1 MRLTNENVKLHPTL
15 RDLAIFFG
23 LTVYICLP
31 TTWAAET
38 TTLSDK
44 RLCADPKCERII
56 SMGRT
61 KIMYNSGGKGLI
73 PFKINSPVRILSK
86 SAGTNKQ
93 LWGVDIGGRR
103 GYANK
108 DFILEERILIS
119 EKDLEHEVPVVG
131 PGSPPAAAPEAP
143 LKATEVEPP
152 VPSASESA
160 DELATTTTS
169 PLDVKGDAIVTKKDT
184 LNDQQVPD
192 VPTASSQVEQLVDG
206 TRLPMEAIPAVT
218 ERTLDQQVDKSQAAS
233 AAVDT
238 KEPQPVAATTESNE
252 SQQQQLPEKVVADQ
266 KEPTPAVTE
275 PPKLQQVENE
285 PKEPTEAA
293 SDTKDS
299 EPVTVAPVM
308 AINADIDD
316 DSDDFDYEEDDEEV
330 DQYDELKIV
339 SKKDNETLNEVA
351 NDKKPINV
359 NETHELKPNLVEQ
372 TLDKSAPPS
381 TVEGEPKTEEK
392 PVEPQAEVPAA
403 KQKNEQPIPSILE
416 SIASAKEAPK
426 EDTTERQLE
435 EIVAPKG
442 VPETATPVVQEVV
455 APKELPETTTPSVE
469 EVTEGVQVPKIASS
483 EETLKENV
491 VEQPKAA
498 EIGVQ
503 SEPETAKVEPLVEV
517 EASTTAS
524 PIEELPPVATEPS
537 VGLPPLF
544 DKQNFAN
551 PNEYYKQLQ
560 ERQEALNRQPREASI
575 DDPNDYYKQ
584 QQEKAEEE
592 QLKQQQAEVKEQL
605 KQQQAKVEEQLKQ
618 EEQAKVAEQL
628 MQQQQAQIEE
638 QLKQQQQAEAEEQLK
653 QQQQAQAEEQL
664 KQQQQAEAE
673 EQLKQEQAKK
683 QQESNHQLPEQTT
696 PTPSYEAPY
705 AAVDDE
711 PTAAPHS
718 EEVSSES
725 AAVGSVE
732 PLALPSTAIPASES
746 LIKEDGLAGGGGLFA
761 TIVDTVNTFI
771 SSQGSKTKENVPLE
785 ERSSDELQR
794 ILYPGMVEK
803 PSNDVPPADVDIH
816 GDADA
821 HCARYQSNDNDHC
834 HRTISLDNFV
844 EVLAAKLV
852 DHSQL
857 LLCVVIAAAS
867 SLFFSFGYYCFCNS
881 SQEGALLSKL
891 NHLERSLL
899 TSHKENL
906 IIKNDLMTTRTKLA
920 SIEDNSFGSNDMVA
934 ALKKQLEIELYEKG
948 KLQEQVS
955 GLERDLD
962 KAAEAGLE
970 LNTMLSDVLGN
981 QNGNEAIML
990 TADELQRQINDQRM
1004 IIEDINSSLAEKS
1017 RENSELQYA
1026 YTEST
1031 ARLSSELKALQE
1043 DNYELDMEKSK
1054 LKTRLED
1061 IQAENEQ
1068 ELAKALEARNYE
1080 MQRLQ
1085 NQILDLTTKWEREH
1099 SDLQTSLAKIEALED
1114 CLKAVKKDA
1123 NLNVH
1128 ELISSA
1134 KTRGELNAAQ
1144 KKFSDLQSKLE
1155 QEQVHKG
1162 RLESQLKQ
1170 SNADVEQLKQDFNQA
1185 ERDKLEA
1192 QTRLEVLSGYFR
1204 EKENELKTELSLQET
1219 KWLQHQGENS
1229 STVETQTLM
1238 KNEIQTL
1245 KSQNDELR
1253 AEIEA
1258 QIASHKAQMGTLENR
1273 AHESW
1278 LAARQSERRCEEA
1291 LAEAAGLRRK
1301 LTTMAAG
1308 GDPATGESISSNG
1321 GDSKATTAPS
1331 PLPLPLPLPG
1341 SPLLNMPNPL
1351 PFLAAPFS
1359 PFMGLPPP
1367 FLPPAA
1373 AGGARPPPLG
1383 RMRSPPPAASGSR
1396 GHRDRDRERYS
1407 DYSDYDD
1414 YDDDEEDDRRRRHS
1428 GSWGR
1433 GRRDSY
1439 SRDSPRTYR
1448 SLSPSE
1454 SRYNYRHDTET
1465 DYSPP
1470 PSPPR
1475 PVASGHRNG
1484 PGPGTI
1490 GTGTGTGAGSRTYSE
1505 V

>member
-1 MRLTNENVKLHPTL
+1 MRLTNENVKLHPML
-15 RDLAIFFG
+15 RDLCIFLG
-23 LTVYICLP
+23 LTICICLP
-31 TTWAAET
+31 TTWAAETT

-56 SMGRT
+56 SMGKT
-61 KIMYNSGGKGLI
+61 KIMYSSGGKGLLS
-73 PFKINSPVRILSK
+73 FKINTPVRILSK

-108 DFILEERILIS
+108 EFILEERILVS
-119 EKDLEHEVPVVG
+119 EKELQHEVPVVG
-131 PGSPPAAAPEAP
+131 PGSPLPAAAPAITPPEAP

-152 VPSASESA
+152 VPNASQSA
-160 DELATTTTS
+160 DDLATTTTS

-184 LNDQQVPD
+184 VNDQQVPD
-192 VPTASSQVEQLVDG
+192 VPTASSQVVQMVDG

-218 ERTLDQQVDKSQAAS
+218 ERTQDQQVVPHAEKSQTAS

-238 KEPQPVAATTESNE
+238 KEPQPVAPTTESNE
-252 SQQQQLPEKVVADQ
+252 SHQQQQQQQQQQPEKVVAAQ
-266 KEPTPAVTE
+266 KEPAPAVTE
-275 PPKLQQVENE
+275 PQKLQQVENE
-285 PKEPTEAA
+285 PNDPQQAATTGAA
-293 SDTKDS
+293 SAVKQP
-299 EPVTVAPVM
+299 EPVTVAPV

-316 DSDDFDYEEDDEEV
+316 DTDDFDYEEDDIEEV
-330 DQYDELKIV
+330 DQYDELKID
-339 SKKDNETLNEVA
+339 SKDNETLNEQVA

-359 NETHELKPNLVEQ
+359 SETSELKPNLVEQ
-372 TLDKSAPPS
+372 TIDKSAPPS
-381 TVEGEPKTEEK
+381 SVEEVPKTEEQTT
-392 PVEPQAEVPAA
+392 VEPQAEAPAT
-403 KQKNEQPIPSILE
+403 EQPIPSILQG
-416 SIASAKEAPK
+416 IASSKEAPR
-426 EDTTERQLE
+426 EATTERQLE
-435 EIVAPKG
+435 EIAAPKE
-442 VPETATPVVQEVV
+442 VPETTTPTVQEIA
-455 APKELPETTTPSVE
+455 APKEVPETTTPSVE
-469 EVTEGVQVPKIASS
+469 VVAERLEVPTIP
-483 EETLKENV
+483 ETFRENVENV
-491 VEQPKAA
+491 VPQQAGIP
-498 EIGVQ
+498 VQ
-503 SEPETAKVEPLVEV
+503 SEPETAKVEDATEAQPLVDV
-517 EASTTAS
+517 DASATAS
-524 PIEELPPVATEPS
+524 RLEDVPAVATEPS

-560 ERQEALNRQPREASI
+560 EQQEAVQQRQPREAEKPR
-575 DDPNDYYKQ
+575 DNPNDYYNQQKEQQATFEEQLKQQQKKLKEELRQQQEQVYEQLRQQQQEKEQQ
-584 QQEKAEEE
+584 QQEKAEE
-592 QLKQQQAEVKEQL
+592 
-605 KQQQAKVEEQLKQ
+605 
-618 EEQAKVAEQL
+618 
-628 MQQQQAQIEE
+628 QQQQEKAEE
-638 QLKQQQQAEAEEQLK
+638 QQQQ
-653 QQQQAQAEEQL
+653 
-664 KQQQQAEAE
+664 
-673 EQLKQEQAKK
+673 
-683 QQESNHQLPEQTT
+683 QQESNHQQPEQTT

-718 EEVSSES
+718 GEVSSES

-732 PLALPSTAIPASES
+732 PLALPSTTSPAI
-746 LIKEDGLAGGGGLFA
+746 KDDGGGGLFA

-771 SSQGSKTKENVPLE
+771 SSQGSKSKDNVPSD
-785 ERSSDELQR
+785 ERRSDELQR
-794 ILYPGMVEK
+794 ILYPGMGEK
-803 PSNDVPPADVDIH
+803 PTKEVPPADVN
-816 GDADA
+816 G
-821 HCARYQSNDNDHC
+821 HCARHQANDNEHC
-834 HRTISLDNFV
+834 HRTISLDNVV

-852 DHSQL
+852 DNSQL

-867 SLFFSFGYYCFCNS
+867 SLFFIFGYYCFCNS

-934 ALKKQLEIELYEKG
+934 ALKRQLETELYEKG
-948 KLQEQVS
+948 KLQEQVVS
-955 GLERDLD
+955 LERDVD

-970 LNTMLSDVLGN
+970 LNRMLSEVLGN
-981 QNGNEAIML
+981 QNGNDAIL
-990 TADELQRQINDQRM
+990 STADELQRQLNEQEK
-1004 IIEDINSSLAEKS
+1004 IIDDINSSLAEKS
-1017 RENSELQYA
+1017 RENSELQYS
-1026 YTEST
+1026 YTEAT
-1031 ARLSSELKALQE
+1031 ARLTSELKALQE

-1054 LKTRLED
+1054 LQTRLHE

-1068 ELAKALEARNYE
+1068 ELAKALETRNYE

-1085 NQILDLTTKWEREH
+1085 NQILDLTSKWEKEH
-1099 SDLQTSLAKIEALED
+1099 GDLQTSLAKIEALED

-1123 NLNVH
+1123 SLNVN

-1144 KKFSDLQSKLE
+1144 KKFANLQSKLE

-1170 SNADVEQLKQDFNQA
+1170 SNADVEQLKQDFNQS

-1219 KWLQHQGENS
+1219 KWLQHQGENA

-1238 KNEIQTL
+1238 KNDIQTL

-1301 LTTMAAG
+1301 LTTMAAS
-1308 GDPATGESISSNG
+1308 GDPAAADSISSNG
-1321 GDSKATTAPS
+1321 GESKATTAPS
-1331 PLPLPLPLPG
+1331 PLPLPLPG

-1383 RMRSPPPAASGSR
+1383 RMRSPPPAASGPR

-1448 SLSPSE
+1448 SLSPSD

-1470 PSPPR
+1470 PSPR

-1484 PGPGTI
+1484 PGTGT

>member
-1 MRLTNENVKLHPTL
+1 MRLTNENVKLHPML
-15 RDLAIFFG
+15 RDLAIFLS
-23 LTVYICLP
+23 LTIYICLP

-131 PGSPPAAAPEAP
+131 PGSPPVAAPEAP
-143 LKATEVEPP
+143 LKATEIEPP
-152 VPSASESA
+152 VPNASESA

-169 PLDVKGDAIVTKKDT
+169 PLDVKGDAIVTKKDKV
-184 LNDQQVPD
+184 NDQQVPD

-218 ERTLDQQVDKSQAAS
+218 ERTKDQQVDKSQAAS

-238 KEPQPVAATTESNE
+238 KEPQPVTATTESNE

-266 KEPTPAVTE
+266 KEPTPSVTE
-275 PPKLQQVENE
+275 PPKLQQVEAE

-293 SDTKDS
+293 PDTKES

-308 AINADIDD
+308 AINTDIDD
-316 DSDDFDYEEDDEEV
+316 DSDDFDYEEDDDEEG

-359 NETHELKPNLVEQ
+359 NETTQLKPNLVEQ

-381 TVEGEPKTEEK
+381 SVEGEPKTEEK

-403 KQKNEQPIPSILE
+403 NQKNEQPIPSILE

-426 EDTTERQLE
+426 VDTTERQLE
-435 EIVAPKG
+435 EIVT
-442 VPETATPVVQEVV
+442 PEQV
-455 APKELPETTTPSVE
+455 PETTTPIVE
-469 EVTEGVQVPKIASS
+469 AVTEGAQVPTIPSI
-483 EETLKENV
+483 EETLKETV

-498 EIGVQ
+498 EIRVQ
-503 SEPETAKVEPLVEV
+503 SEQETAKVEPLVPV
-517 EASTTAS
+517 EATTTVS
-524 PIEELPPVATEPS
+524 PIEELPPVAAEPS
-537 VGLPPLF
+537 VSLPPLF

-560 ERQEALNRQPREASI
+560 EQQEALNRQPSEASI

-584 QQEKAEEE
+584 QQEKAEKE
-592 QLKQQQAEVKEQL
+592 QLKQQQAEVEEQL

-618 EEQAKVAEQL
+618 EEQAKVEEQL
-628 MQQQQAQIEE
+628 RQQHQAQIEE

-653 QQQQAQAEEQL
+653 QQH
-664 KQQQQAEAE
+664 QAEAE

-746 LIKEDGLAGGGGLFA
+746 PIKEDGLGGGGGGGGLFA

-785 ERSSDELQR
+785 ESSSDELQR
-794 ILYPGMVEK
+794 ILYPGMGEK
-803 PSNDVPPADVDIH
+803 TSNDVSPADVDIH

-821 HCARYQSNDNDHC
+821 HCARYQSNINDHC

-934 ALKKQLEIELYEKG
+934 SLKKQLEIELYEKG

-981 QNGNEAIML
+981 QNGNDAIML

-1099 SDLQTSLAKIEALED
+1099 GDLQTSLAKIEALED
-1114 CLKAVKKDA
+1114 CLKSLKKDA

-1144 KKFSDLQSKLE
+1144 KKFSDLQLKLE

-1321 GDSKATTAPS
+1321 GESKATTAPS

-1396 GHRDRDRERYS
+1396 GHRDHDRERYS

-1448 SLSPSE
+1448 SLSPSD

-1470 PSPPR
+1470 PSPHR

-1484 PGPGTI
+1484 PGPGT
-1490 GTGTGTGAGSRTYSE
+1490 GGTGTGAGSRTYSE

>member
-15 RDLAIFFG
+15 RDLAIFLG
-23 LTVYICLP
+23 LTIYICLP

-93 LWGVDIGGRR
+93 LWGVDIAGRR

-160 DELATTTTS
+160 DEVATTTTS

-206 TRLPMEAIPAVT
+206 TRLPMEAVPAVT
-218 ERTLDQQVDKSQAAS
+218 ERTQDQQVDKSQAAS

-252 SQQQQLPEKVVADQ
+252 SQQQQQ
-266 KEPTPAVTE
+266 
-275 PPKLQQVENE
+275 
-285 PKEPTEAA
+285 
-293 SDTKDS
+293 
-299 EPVTVAPVM
+299 
-308 AINADIDD
+308 
-316 DSDDFDYEEDDEEV
+316 
-330 DQYDELKIV
+330 
-339 SKKDNETLNEVA
+339 
-351 NDKKPINV
+351 
-359 NETHELKPNLVEQ
+359 
-372 TLDKSAPPS
+372 
-381 TVEGEPKTEEK
+381 
-392 PVEPQAEVPAA
+392 
-403 KQKNEQPIPSILE
+403 
-416 SIASAKEAPK
+416 
-426 EDTTERQLE
+426 
-435 EIVAPKG
+435 
-442 VPETATPVVQEVV
+442 
-455 APKELPETTTPSVE
+455 
-469 EVTEGVQVPKIASS
+469 
-483 EETLKENV
+483 
-491 VEQPKAA
+491 
-498 EIGVQ
+498 
-503 SEPETAKVEPLVEV
+503 
-517 EASTTAS
+517 
-524 PIEELPPVATEPS
+524 
-537 VGLPPLF
+537 
-544 DKQNFAN
+544 
-551 PNEYYKQLQ
+551 
-560 ERQEALNRQPREASI
+560 
-575 DDPNDYYKQ
+575 
-584 QQEKAEEE
+584 
-592 QLKQQQAEVKEQL
+592 
-605 KQQQAKVEEQLKQ
+605 
-618 EEQAKVAEQL
+618 
-628 MQQQQAQIEE
+628 
-638 QLKQQQQAEAEEQLK
+638 QQQQAEAEEQLK
-653 QQQQAQAEEQL
+653 QQQQAEAEEQL

-816 GDADA
+816 GDAEA
-821 HCARYQSNDNDHC
+821 QCARYQSNDNDHC

-920 SIEDNSFGSNDMVA
+920 SIEDNSFGSNDMVV

-1448 SLSPSE
+1448 SLSPSD

-1484 PGPGTI
+1484 PGPGTV
-1490 GTGTGTGAGSRTYSE
+1490 GTGTGAASRTYSE

>member
-15 RDLAIFFG
+15 RDLAIFLG
-23 LTVYICLP
+23 LTIYICLP

-93 LWGVDIGGRR
+93 LWGVDIAGRR

-160 DELATTTTS
+160 DEVATTTTS

-206 TRLPMEAIPAVT
+206 TRLPMEAVPAVT
-218 ERTLDQQVDKSQAAS
+218 ERTQDQQVDKSQAAS

-275 PPKLQQVENE
+275 PPKLQQVEDK

-316 DSDDFDYEEDDEEV
+316 DSDDFDYEEDDDEEV

-381 TVEGEPKTEEK
+381 TVEGEPITEEK

-455 APKELPETTTPSVE
+455 ARKELPETKTPSVE
-469 EVTEGVQVPKIASS
+469 EVTEGVQVPKMASI

-503 SEPETAKVEPLVEV
+503 SEPETAKVEPLVSV
-517 EASTTAS
+517 EASTTVS
-524 PIEELPPVATEPS
+524 PIVELPPVATEPS

-544 DKQNFAN
+544 NNQNFAN

-560 ERQEALNRQPREASI
+560 ERQEALNRQPSEASI

-592 QLKQQQAEVKEQL
+592 QLKQQQAEV
-605 KQQQAKVEEQLKQ
+605 EEQLKQ

-628 MQQQQAQIEE
+628 RQQQQAQIEE

-653 QQQQAQAEEQL
+653 QQQQAEAEEQL

-816 GDADA
+816 GDAEA
-821 HCARYQSNDNDHC
+821 QCARYQSNDNDHC

-920 SIEDNSFGSNDMVA
+920 SIEDNSFGSNDMVV

-1448 SLSPSE
+1448 SLSPSD

-1484 PGPGTI
+1484 PGPGTV
-1490 GTGTGTGAGSRTYSE
+1490 GTGTGAASRTYSE